1 MTYRFDFGKG
11 LKEVQLEQRVSSSE
25 LARRLNVHRQQI
37 NHWRGRK
44 DAKLSLVVK
53 VCDGLGVEVFDFLE
67 RSSH

>member
-11 LKEVQLEQRVSSSE
+11 LEEVQLEQRVSSSE

>member
-25 LARRLNVHRQQI
+25 LARRLNVHRQQVS
-37 NHWRGRK
+37 HWRSRK

-53 VCDGLGVEVFDFLE
+53 VCNGLDVEVYDFFE
-67 RSSH
+67 